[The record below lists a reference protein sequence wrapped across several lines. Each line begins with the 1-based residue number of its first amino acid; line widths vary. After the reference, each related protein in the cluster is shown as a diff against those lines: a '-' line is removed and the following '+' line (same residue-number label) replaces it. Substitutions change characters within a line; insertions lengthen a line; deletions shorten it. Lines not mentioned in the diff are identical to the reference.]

1 MTTNTLVKE
10 GSAIEVTFMITGCCI
25 GAGMIGLPVMSA
37 LTGFIPSSLAMLLCY
52 FFATATGLL
61 ILEATLWFD
70 GKVNLIS
77 MADFAL
83 GKTGKYLTWIL
94 FIFLFY
100 CLFVAYIDA
109 GGQLFARILSAFF
122 QTSVSREIGIFTCVS
137 FAACMIYAGTQ
148 VVSILSRVFFVGL
161 AISYFALITL
171 GLPNVHGEQLL
182 FMNWNTALST
192 LPILFICFGYQNM
205 IPTLTHYVKRNVN
218 ALRFAIFV
226 GNLIPFCIYLL
237 WNFVILG
244 MLSKTGTAEIKEM
257 IGDGDLVTGLL
268 ARASNSHLVQFFA
281 QTFTFF
287 AILTP
292 FIANGLSFVD
302 FLKDGFNISSENKYD
317 PFIYAIVL
325 IPPTLLALFYPHL
338 FLKALSFAGGFV
350 DILLLAIMPV
360 LIVGIGRYVKKIKA
374 PYQVAGGKPF
384 LAAVLLLAITFLLVR
399 T

>member
-10 GSAIEVTFMITGCCI
+10 GSAIEVTFMIAGCCI

-37 LTGFIPSSLAMLLCY
+37 LAGFIPSSLAMLLCY

-70 GKVNLIS
+70 QKVNLIS

-109 GGQLFARILSAFF
+109 GGQLFARIISAFL
-122 QTSVSREIGIFTCVS
+122 TPVSREIGIFACVT
-137 FAACMIYAGTQ
+137 FVACMIYAGTKA
-148 VVSILSRVFFVGL
+148 VSTLSRVFFIGL
-161 AISYFALITL
+161 AISYLMLITL
-171 GLPNVHGEQLL
+171 GLPNVQGEQLL
-182 FMNWNTALST
+182 FMNWNATLST
-192 LPILFICFGYQNM
+192 LPILFICFGYQNL
-205 IPTLTHYVKRNVN
+205 IPTLTHYVKRNVH
-218 ALRFAIFV
+218 ALRFAIFA
-226 GNLIPFCIYLL
+226 GNLIPFLIYLL

-244 MLSKTGTAEIKEM
+244 MLSKTGTEEIAEM
-257 IGDGDLVTGLL
+257 IGDGDLVTSLL
-268 ARASNSHLVQFFA
+268 AKASNSDLVQFFA
-281 QTFTFF
+281 QAFTFF

-302 FLKDGFNISSENKYD
+302 FLKDGFKISSENKYD
-317 PFIYAIVL
+317 PLIYAIVL
-325 IPPTLLALFYPHL
+325 VPPTLLALFYPHL

-350 DILLLAIMPV
+350 DIILLAIMPAI
-360 LIVGIGRYVKKIKA
+360 IVGVGRYVKKIQG

-384 LAAVLLLAITFLLVR
+384 LMAVLLLAIIFLLVR
-399 T
+399 N